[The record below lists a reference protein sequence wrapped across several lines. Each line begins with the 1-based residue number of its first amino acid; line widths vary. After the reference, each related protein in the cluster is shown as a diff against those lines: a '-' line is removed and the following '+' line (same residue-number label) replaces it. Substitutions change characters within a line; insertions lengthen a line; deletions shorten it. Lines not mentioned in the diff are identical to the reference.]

1 MSSKRQRF
9 LPREKIH
16 FPCLPLY
23 VLYDRL
29 GQMLGNEAGIHGMLL
44 TEFKDGIHVGHPTL
58 GDHLF
63 YHAWYLVRVD
73 HVSNFTLSRSIVKG
87 YKYKERKN
95 HKEIYMALD
104 TNNNFTVAGFS
115 GEAVVATDYNASE
128 SSHFQVIKLAY
139 GDTAEY
145 IRVTDS
151 VGLPVEVINTPTVT
165 VSSVSGTV
173 SVTGILT
180 VQGTG
185 GTPVGVTAI
194 DLDIRSL
201 TAGDPTVGLAPGA
214 DFVRVVGYSGGYPIG
229 VSAAN
234 FGIRALTA
242 GDPTTGL
249 APGADF
255 VRIVGYS
262 GGYPIGVTAVD
273 LDIRSLTFGS
283 DSVSVFNTVSV
294 QNGEG
299 TAHNPT
305 GVTGGLQTRIL
316 RATKSATPTTSSSS
330 LNSALAG
337 GDSTVEDTVR
347 VVGLS
352 GAYPV
357 DVLPVGVTSITDR
370 TTRVPFH
377 VDDTGALYVNLAAG
391 TIGVTA
397 TISGSQ
403 ITLAGI
409 SLAVATTSAGVL
421 QVHGYTGPGAI
432 LVGVTATDLDI
443 RNLTVA
449 TDAVYAQT
457 RVLSGS
463 CGDEVGITG
472 AAWKQFEKLSFV
484 NNSGSN
490 DLRVFEPSTQAIGN
504 NVSGILAQAATIND
518 NINSVK
524 TFDTTEGSLLKV
536 DIRKISQPDGGTA
549 NRIGISTGATNL
561 GTNALKS
568 GVHFKSDLN
577 NTATIFVGFNS
588 AVSSGIGYPLYNGD
602 QIFIET
608 NNTSMMWVSATAGA
622 TLYYIGT

>member
-1 MSSKRQRF
+1 M
-9 LPREKIH
+9 
-16 FPCLPLY
+16 
-23 VLYDRL
+23 
-29 GQMLGNEAGIHGMLL
+29 
-44 TEFKDGIHVGHPTL
+44 
-58 GDHLF
+58 
-63 YHAWYLVRVD
+63 
-73 HVSNFTLSRSIVKG
+73 SIVKG

-115 GEAVVATDYNASE
+115 GEAVVATDFSSSE
-128 SSHFQVIKLAY
+128 NSHFQVVKVAF
-139 GDTAEY
+139 GATGEES
-145 IRVTDS
+145 RVTSS
-151 VGLPVEVINTPTVT
+151 VGLPVNVINGAGASIPVNITNTIPLTVNG
-165 VSSVSGTV
+165 SV
-173 SVTGILT
+173 T

-185 GTPVGVTAI
+185 GTPVGITAI

-214 DFVRVVGYSGGYPIG
+214 DFVRVVGYSGGYPIAVTG
-229 VSAAN
+229 AN

-294 QNGEG
+294 ANGSG
-299 TAHNPT
+299 TPYSSSDIAA
-305 GVTGGLQTRIL
+305 GFQTRLL
-316 RATKSATPTTSSSS
+316 RATKSATPTTSSGN
-330 LNSALAG
+330 LIAALIG
-337 GDSTVEDTVR
+337 TDSTVEDTVR

-397 TISGSQ
+397 TVSGSQ
-403 ITLAGI
+403 ITLSGI
-409 SLAVATTSAGVL
+409 SLAGATTSAGVI

-457 RVLSGS
+457 RVLSGA

-472 AAWKQFEKLSFV
+472 AAWKQIEKLSFV
-484 NNSGSN
+484 ANSSQN
-490 DLRVFEPSTQAIGN
+490 DLRVFEPSVQAIAQIAGAIVTNTNSLTTNFGTQQLVATDPVEGN
-504 NVSGILAQAATIND
+504 
-518 NINSVK
+518 
-524 TFDTTEGSLLKV
+524 LLKV

-549 NRIGISTGATNL
+549 NRISVGTSATNL
-561 GTNALKS
+561 GATTLKS

-588 AVSSGIGYPLYNGD
+588 GVTGGVGYPLYNGD

-608 NNTSMMWVSATAGA
+608 NNTSMMWVSATAAGA
-622 TLYYIGT
+622 TLFYIGT